1 MKPVEP
7 ILRGDSYYIR
17 RRVPHRFAPIEPRG
31 IVQISLFTDSLTV
44 ARRKAPEVWA
54 QMIEAWE
61 AKLAGKGAEGDARLD
76 AAMNLAHRRGYRYLD
91 AADVAALPLA
101 EILARIAHVT
111 DGKGRLDMAEA
122 DAVLG
127 LPPKSVVKVSDT
139 LEQYYRAAEDRVI
152 GKTEAEMQRHRL
164 PRRKAINNFL
174 EAVEDMEISALT
186 DEDMHEFRRWLTA
199 RVRRGKLKAASANKD
214 ITHINAM
221 FKAIAKAKGFKLGYD
236 PTGLALSTK
245 GDDDDARQP
254 FSDKWI
260 KEKLL
265 APGALDGMN
274 AEARLILLGMINTG
288 YRPGEGAG
296 LLPDEIRLD
305 SNVPHIIIQPNRNR
319 ALKNSQSKRTIPL
332 TGISLEAFR
341 QAPKG
346 FPRFASGGNNLSR
359 TVNDFLR
366 RKKLLETPDH
376 VMYSLRHSFED
387 RMLEAGIDE
396 RIRRDLL
403 GHKLNRERYGAGGSL
418 EHVHGLLSQIAL

>member
-17 RRVPHRFAPIEPRG
+17 RRVPHRFAPVEPRG

-76 AAMNLAHRRGYRYLD
+76 AAMNLAHKRGYRYLD
-91 AADVAALPLA
+91 VAEVAALPIA
-101 EILARIAHVT
+101 EILARIATVT

-122 DAVLG
+122 DAALG
-127 LPPKSVVKVSDT
+127 LPPKSGIKVSEVI
-139 LEQYYRAAEDRVI
+139 EQYYKVADDRLV
-152 GKTEAEMQRHRL
+152 GKNEGEIRRHRM
-164 PRRKAINNFL
+164 PRVKTVNSFL
-174 EAVEDMEISALT
+174 EAVGDMEIAAITIEDMYAFRQWLT
-186 DEDMHEFRRWLTA
+186 D
-199 RVRRGKLKAASANKD
+199 RVRKGKLKAASANKD
-214 ITHINAM
+214 IMYFNAM
-221 FKAIAKAKGFKLGYD
+221 LKLVAKAKGFKLGYE
-236 PTGLALSTK
+236 TAGLMLSTH
-245 GDDDDARQP
+245 GDDDDVKPP

-274 AEARLILLGMINTG
+274 TEARLILLGMINTG

-296 LLPDEIRLD
+296 LLPEEIRLD
-305 SNVPHIIIQPNRNR
+305 SNVPHIIIQPNRIR
-319 ALKNSQSKRTIPL
+319 ALKTAQSKRTIPL
-332 TGISLEAFR
+332 TGVSLEAFR
-341 QAPKG
+341 QAPNG
-346 FPRFASGGNNLSR
+346 FPRFAGDGKALSAIAGK
-359 TVNDFLR
+359 FLR
-366 RKKLLETPDH
+366 AKKLLESPDH
-376 VMYSLRHSFED
+376 TLYSLRHSFED